1 MTKSRQ
7 EWKLYAKQALRGN
20 YPIVIAA
27 TMALNALNLVGSY
40 MTGELF
46 PSMSARDIVLSEIFA
61 FILTLVLCVFSA
73 GMYYMMLNMARGK
86 DFSFGD
92 LIYFFRHQ
100 PDRVIIASVVIAL
113 IGWMTG
119 LPANIYAYTAE
130 VNTLE
135 EQIAYWGTY
144 MLLFLAGLALNFLL
158 TVPFTL
164 VYYILSDE
172 EQLSGVETLKESVRL
187 MKGHIWQFIVLEIS
201 FLPWMFLSMFT
212 MYLLLLWL
220 IPYMEMT
227 AVMFYRDIRGE
238 LEEVPQKPYPP
249 VTPVYRP
256 YPPEEGQKR
265 YIRRDMSSQ
274 DNASAELSQEN
285 DISGNISEGQEN
297 TLPDSQE
304 LSGDDFNSEA

>member
-7 EWKLYAKQALRGN
+7 EWKFYAKQALRGN
-20 YPIVIAA
+20 YSIVIAA

-73 GMYYMMLNMARGK
+73 GMYYMMLNMARGQ

-92 LIYFFRHQ
+92 LIYFFRNQ
-100 PDRVIIASVVIAL
+100 PDRVIVASVVLAL
-113 IGWMTG
+113 IGWLTG

-135 EQIAYWGTY
+135 EQIAYWGMY
-144 MLLFLAGLALNFLL
+144 MLLFLGGLALNFIL

-164 VYYILSDE
+164 IYYILADE
-172 EQLSGVETLKESVRL
+172 EQLSGFETVKESVRL
-187 MKGHIWQFIVLEIS
+187 MKGHIWQFILLELS
-201 FLPWMFLSMFT
+201 FLPLMFLSMFT

-220 IPYMEMT
+220 LPYMEMT

-238 LEEVPQKPYPP
+238 LEEMSQRPYPP

-256 YPPEEGQKR
+256 YPSEEGQKR

-274 DNASAELSQEN
+274 DNASAEPSREN
-285 DISGNISEGQEN
+285 DTPGEGSDGQQN
-297 TLPDSQE
+297 TLSDSRE
-304 LSGDDFNSEA
+304 LPGDDFNSEA